1 MVGRA
6 ELLAQGSF
14 ENVRAVRAAGDG
26 AATACASQVGDDG
39 AVGLAWDLARGA
51 RVGEPLPGFPCD
63 GEEWAFGL
71 LPGPRGASPVVAWA
85 GGGRVHVH
93 DVRGGGEVV
102 IDEAEASFPD
112 VVGLAVHE
120 DRGAVVTVFDRRP
133 HAEIILWDA
142 RTGERLADFETWFG
156 YWSSDRRVLHATPES
171 GPLIALTCD
180 SERAEDESPHYYNFV
195 GVLDV
200 ELGRQVAELD
210 CGPVRDVPM
219 VPWEDG
225 FAFVLEEAGRIV
237 VRRPDGEEAAAVDA
251 PEIAGAY
258 VNLAAARVDGRLLV
272 ASGDFREGVY
282 TVRDVARPE
291 PLGRVEVPGPVGG
304 VALAPDGTF
313 LAATDAGLYR
323 ACVTGS
329 GA

>member
-14 ENVRAVRAAGDG
+14 GNVRAAGSG
-26 AATACASQVGDDG
+26 AATACASLIGDGG
-39 AVGLAWDLARGA
+39 AVGLAWDLASGA
-51 RVGEPLPGFPCD
+51 RVGEPLPGFPYD
-63 GEEWAFGL
+63 DEEWAFGA

-93 DVRGGGEVV
+93 DVRGGDEVV
-102 IDEAEASFPD
+102 IDDAEASFPD
-112 VVGLAVHE
+112 VVGLAVHRG
-120 DRGAVVTVFDRRP
+120 RGAVVTVFDRRP
-133 HAEIILWDA
+133 HAEIVLWDA

-156 YWSSDRRVLHATPES
+156 YWSSDRNLQHAAPEP
-171 GPLIALTCD
+171 GPLIALSCG
-180 SERAEDESPHYYNFV
+180 SEHRDRV

-210 CGPVRDVPM
+210 RDGSREVPM
-219 VPWEDG
+219 VAWGDG
-225 FAFVLEEAGRIV
+225 VVLVKAEPGRIV
-237 VRRPDGEEAAAVDA
+237 VRHPDGGEAAAVDA
-251 PEIAGAY
+251 PELAGANAQ
-258 VNLAAARVDGRLLV
+258 VAAARVDGRLLV
-272 ASGDFREGVY
+272 ASGDLQKGAY

-313 LAATDAGLYR
+313 LAATDTGLYR
-323 ACVTGS
+323 ARVS
-329 GA
+329 GHGT